1 MKFIC
6 LHDDDVKCLCLVDR
20 DMGAR
25 HRARASTIQI
35 IRVEVVEASKTRR
48 PNIKQFHVSTGVCS
62 AAVSK
67 YHFKMHNEYH
77 FNMYCKDLKS
87 LG

>member
-1 MKFIC
+1 M
-6 LHDDDVKCLCLVDR
+6 KCLCLVDR

-48 PNIKQFHVSTGVCS
+48 PNIKQFHVSKGVCY